1 MSSTVSLL
9 GLKIYPKIVK
19 SDNCNTSKFKFN
31 KNDNNNNNN
40 NDDDN
45 NNNSYKSKL

>member
-19 SDNCNTSKFKFN
+19 SDNCNKSKFKFN

-40 NDDDN
+40 DDNN